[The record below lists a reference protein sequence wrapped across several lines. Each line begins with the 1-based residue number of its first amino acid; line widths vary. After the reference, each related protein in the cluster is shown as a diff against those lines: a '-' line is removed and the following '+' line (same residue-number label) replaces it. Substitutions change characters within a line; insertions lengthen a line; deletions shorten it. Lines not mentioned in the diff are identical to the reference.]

1 MQNELTPLYTKQY
14 VMYREKADKIDSYKT
29 WSDKKKID
37 NLLELNAIIYT
48 NLGTDSS
55 KGEWENAEVTSRYI
69 YRIIKKYN
77 REQGQMF
84 LRDSL
89 QG

>member
-1 MQNELTPLYTKQY
+1 MQIENIPTYTKEY
-14 VMYREKADKIDSYKT
+14 VMYREKADKIDSYT
-29 WSDKKKID
+29 SWSDKKKID
-37 NLLELNAIIYT
+37 RLLELNAIIYT

-55 KGEWENAEVTSRYI
+55 KAEWESAEVTSRYI

-77 REQGQMF
+77 KEQGQMF

>member
-1 MQNELTPLYTKQY
+1 MQKEYPSLYTKEY
-14 VMYREKADKIDSYKT
+14 VMYREKADKIDNYTSY
-29 WSDKKKID
+29 SDKRKID
-37 NLLELNAIIYT
+37 SLLELNATIYT
-48 NLGTDSS
+48 NLGTDSTKS
-55 KGEWENAEVTSRYI
+55 EWENAEVTSRYI

-77 REQGQMF
+77 KEQGQMF

>member
-1 MQNELTPLYTKQY
+1 MQNELTSLYIKQY
-14 VMYREKADKIDSYKT
+14 VMYREKADKIDSYRS

-55 KGEWENAEVTSRYI
+55 KSEWENAEVTSRYI

-77 REQGQMF
+77 KSQGQMF